1 MSPRRACPM
10 PCMILIVADLD
21 TTRSRAAH
29 NTNVGTEIWLS
40 AAVSS
45 TASSSAIRRR
55 TTAVVTPAIAR
66 SDWRGALDGE
76 VDPHISGARIQRGKD
91 FRGRKAA
98 SRRAHAKLGKGLL
111 AKVTHRIRP
120 LRPGGGRAAMRMA
133 VGPEKDSPRSTKGG
147 RVGNAARKNERRR

>member
-10 PCMILIVADLD
+10 PCIILMVGDLD

-29 NTNVGTEIWLS
+29 TTNVGTEIWLS
-40 AAVSS
+40 AAFSW

-55 TTAVVTPAIAR
+55 TTAVATPANAR

-120 LRPGGGRAAMRMA
+120 LTPAGGRAPMRMPMA
-133 VGPEKDSPRSTKGG
+133 PEHIHPRI
-147 RVGNAARKNERRR
+147 